1 MRSKALVVFLFLLPI
16 YGSWAGEPDWET
28 LRKEMVEKQII
39 ARGIKDARVI
49 QAMLKVKRHLFV
61 PPPYR
66 PLAYTDQPLPIGE
79 GQTISQPYIVA
90 LMTQVLDLREREKV
104 LEIGTGSGY
113 QAAILAEMN
122 CCVYSIERSRVLAKR
137 AEEVLKQL
145 GYTVK
150 IKVGDGTRGWKE
162 FSPFSKIVVTASAP
176 YVPPSLLTQLE
187 EGGLMVIPVGN
198 KVVQTLTLIRKEK
211 NRVKTESLCG
221 CRFVPL
227 IGEEGWK

>member
-1 MRSKALVVFLFLLPI
+1 MEEV
-16 YGSWAGEPDWET
+16 EDW
-28 LRKEMVEKQII
+28 KERCQRMVEEQLIP
-39 ARGIKDARVI
+39 RGIINRRVI
-49 QAMLKVKRHLFV
+49 SAFLRVPRHRFV
-61 PPPYR
+61 PSEFINS
-66 PLAYTDQPLPIGE
+66 AYADYPLPIGE
-79 GQTISQPYIVA
+79 EQTISQPYIVA